1 MNSLQL
7 QSLQNYFQ
15 KNKLI
20 VLDKNLKEI
29 SFDFDNYFQS
39 LKSIYEKGYTSYH
52 YIGENPK
59 EILSLIYFK
68 LENGI
73 NLL

>member
-20 VLDKNLKEI
+20 VLDKHLKEI
-29 SFDFDNYFQS
+29 SFDFDNYIQR
-39 LKSIYEKGYTSYH
+39 LKNIYEKGHTSYH
-52 YIGENPK
+52 YGENPK

-68 LENGI
+68 LEMVS